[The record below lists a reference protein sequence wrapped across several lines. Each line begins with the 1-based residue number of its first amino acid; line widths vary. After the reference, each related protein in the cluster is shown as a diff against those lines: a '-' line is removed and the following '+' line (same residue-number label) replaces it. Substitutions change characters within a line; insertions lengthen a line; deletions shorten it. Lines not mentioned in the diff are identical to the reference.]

1 MGVMVSSYISIESDC
16 DLYRTGGQ
24 WGHEG
29 LGGGGVGEEAGLL

>member
-1 MGVMVSSYISIESDC
+1 MVSSYISIESDC

-29 LGGGGVGEEAGLL
+29 VGGGGSWFALRDK